1 MSPLQHLLLLYIYT
15 KTFIPRVSQG
25 PKSCDIATQLQNKL
39 NSNVGKQ
46 GEKNQTMKDTLI
58 KGKSDTDFHS

>member
-1 MSPLQHLLLLYIYT
+1 M
-15 KTFIPRVSQG
+15 SQG

-58 KGKSDTDFHS
+58 KGKSDTDFHSWNIMHVVRRLNEQK